1 MITRLL
7 GLTLTLLALLAVMAH
22 AEEPTGFR
30 DVPFGATEAEVK
42 AKFPE
47 AFCNA
52 RSEAT
57 SCVVK
62 VSIAEA
68 PVTAMFMLT
77 PQSNDRR
84 VASVFLSFV
93 SKDYEL
99 LRDGLIARYGPP
111 DERKQEAISNRM
123 GATFSQEKCF
133 WLKANSAMLIS
144 RYGSKIDAGHAQI
157 STREHFDG
165 FSRRAQERRE
175 KAKDGF

>member
-1 MITRLL
+1 
-7 GLTLTLLALLAVMAH
+7 
-22 AEEPTGFR
+22 
-30 DVPFGATEAEVK
+30 
-42 AKFPE
+42 
-47 AFCNA
+47 
-52 RSEAT
+52 
-57 SCVVK
+57 
-62 VSIAEA
+62 
-68 PVTAMFMLT
+68 MFMLT
-77 PQSNDRR
+77 PQSKDRR

-99 LRDGLIARYGPP
+99 LRDGLIVRYGPP

-123 GATFSQEKCF
+123 GATFSREKCF

>member
-62 VSIAEA
+62 DCRGSSDGDVHVDASI
-68 PVTAMFMLT
+68 
-77 PQSNDRR
+77 
-84 VASVFLSFV
+84 
-93 SKDYEL
+93 K
-99 LRDGLIARYGPP
+99 
-111 DERKQEAISNRM
+111 
-123 GATFSQEKCF
+123 
-133 WLKANSAMLIS
+133 
-144 RYGSKIDAGHAQI
+144 
-157 STREHFDG
+157 
-165 FSRRAQERRE
+165 
-175 KAKDGF
+175 